1 MKKYLLVLTVFLM
14 FVASSFSLISAYEV
28 GKEAVNP
35 DKKFDYNVK
44 RLKEKIGLA
53 FKFSSDKKIDYYQ
66 TLLNRR
72 LNELSYITSN
82 KLAANIENASTRY
95 ETTAGQLTEY
105 MLAKGASQE
114 QKKEVVSQIEE
125 HQKIVAGLK
134 DGYDATTAEWRFVM
148 NDYNSLEI
156 YKGKLLN
163 STP

>member
-72 LNELSYITSN
+72 LN
-82 KLAANIENASTRY
+82 
-95 ETTAGQLTEY
+95 
-105 MLAKGASQE
+105 
-114 QKKEVVSQIEE
+114 
-125 HQKIVAGLK
+125 
-134 DGYDATTAEWRFVM
+134 D
-148 NDYNSLEI
+148 
-156 YKGKLLN
+156 
-163 STP
+163 